1 MKKTKVK
8 VVGSKAAA
16 NMVASNAANHE
27 NAIRVMVFE
36 CSEFGCIRI
45 LTDEKGEPQFCG
57 KDVCNALGYVQA
69 DKAIARHVD
78 EDDRTKR
85 TISTPIISH
94 GKATCRFKR
103 MQMLFV
109 AESGFYALVLGSK
122 LPTAQRFKHW
132 VTSVVLPQIRKT
144 GGFIPLHEG
153 ESDEA
158 VVRKTEEILR
168 KTLREKDSF
177 IAQQDKLIS
186 EQKVLLEQK
195 NRRIADQDVEIDR
208 LLPKALYTDSV
219 LESIS
224 CYTTTQIAK
233 ELGMT
238 AQELNRWLCAE
249 RIQYYQSGQYMLYAD
264 YAHRGLA
271 KSRTHYE
278 LFVGRDTVHTRMY
291 LVWTEMGREF
301 IHQRAKG
308 VRELRELRS

>member
-85 TISTPIISH
+85 TVSTPIISQ

-103 MQMLFV
+103 IQMLFV
-109 AESGFYALVLGSK
+109 NESGFYALVLGSK

-177 IAQQDKLIS
+177 IAQHNKLIS

-208 LLPKALYTDSV
+208 LLPKALYADSV

-271 KSRTHYE
+271 KSRTHYD
-278 LFVGRDTVHTRMY
+278 LFVGRDTVLTRMY
-291 LVWTEMGREF
+291 LVWTEKGREF
-301 IHQRAKG
+301 IHLRAKG
-308 VRELRELRS
+308 EILKELRS

>member
-85 TISTPIISH
+85 TVSTPIISQ

-103 MQMLFV
+103 IQMLFV
-109 AESGFYALVLGSK
+109 NESGFYALVLGSK

-177 IAQQDKLIS
+177 IAQQNKLIC
-186 EQKVLLEQK
+186 EQKVLLGQK
-195 NRRIADQDVEIDR
+195 NRQIAEQDVEIDR
-208 LLPKALYTDSV
+208 LLPKALYADSV

-238 AQELNRWLCAE
+238 AQELNR
-249 RIQYYQSGQYMLYAD
+249 
-264 YAHRGLA
+264 
-271 KSRTHYE
+271 
-278 LFVGRDTVHTRMY
+278 
-291 LVWTEMGREF
+291 
-301 IHQRAKG
+301 
-308 VRELRELRS
+308 

>member
-85 TISTPIISH
+85 TVSTPIISQ

-103 MQMLFV
+103 IQMLFV
-109 AESGFYALVLGSK
+109 NESGFYALVLGSK

-195 NRRIADQDVEIDR
+195 NRRIAEQDVEIDR

-271 KSRTHYE
+271 KSRTHYD
-278 LFVGRDTVHTRMY
+278 LFVGRDTVLTRMY

-308 VRELRELRS
+308 VRELKELRS